1 MFVKLFFKDKRE
13 LLLSI
18 ENISS
23 ICMYNVKWQEDEQG
37 KFIQVDDY
45 NYELK
50 MNNGNCFNITKEHYE
65 QLCKILTSK
74 L

>member
-13 LLLSI
+13 LLLNV
-18 ENISS
+18 ECISS
-23 ICMYNVKWQEDEQG
+23 ICTYNIKWQEDEQG
-37 KFIQVDDY
+37 KFIQVEDY

-50 MNNGNCFNITKEHYE
+50 MNNGDCFNITKEHYE